1 MRARH
6 AQGFHVKTSYS
17 TDAVHAEQLV
27 ERAKPIFAGQP
38 FEIIGAAL
46 ADLVAIWLAS
56 HVYRDMP
63 GTTDA
68 MREGLLADLVDTV
81 RKLVPVNAAILGT
94 DAET

>member
-1 MRARH
+1 M
-6 AQGFHVKTSYS
+6 KTSYS
-17 TDAVHAEQLV
+17 TDAVHAQQLV
-27 ERAKPIFAGQP
+27 ERAKPLFAGQP
-38 FEIIGAAL
+38 PEIIGAAL

-63 GTTDA
+63 GSTDATDA
-68 MREGLLADLVDTV
+68 MREGLLEDLVDTV